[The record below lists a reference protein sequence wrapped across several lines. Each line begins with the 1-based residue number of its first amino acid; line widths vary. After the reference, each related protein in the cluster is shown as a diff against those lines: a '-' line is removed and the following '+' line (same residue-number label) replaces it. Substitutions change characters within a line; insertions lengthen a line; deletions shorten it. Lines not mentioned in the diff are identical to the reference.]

1 MEDVVGTVGSNTILQ
16 CRIES
21 VQPMSSVSVRWTK
34 GGAALT
40 TNQATKMLDKI
51 FVSNYTIVN
60 TMAANAG
67 DYKCATVSITYQNQY
82 IVSDNSMVTNHVGV
96 QSKCNAFI

>member
-21 VQPMSSVSVRWTK
+21 VQPMSSVSVQWAK
-34 GGAALT
+34 DGAVLT
-40 TNQATKMLDKI
+40 TNQAVKMLDKL

-60 TMAANAG
+60 TNATDAG
-67 DYKCATVSITYQNQY
+67 DYKCTTISITYQNQY
-82 IVSDNSMVTNHVGV
+82 IVSDNSMVTNHVEV
-96 QSKCNAFI
+96 HSKCNAFI